1 MDVDCCFSVLFRD
14 GLRIVIEGECG
25 GGGWTYT
32 PTVPGR
38 DGTDRIT
45 IIRDGAV
52 DPAWGLV

>member
-14 GLRIVIEGECG
+14 GLRIVIEGG
-25 GGGWTYT
+25 GGGTYT